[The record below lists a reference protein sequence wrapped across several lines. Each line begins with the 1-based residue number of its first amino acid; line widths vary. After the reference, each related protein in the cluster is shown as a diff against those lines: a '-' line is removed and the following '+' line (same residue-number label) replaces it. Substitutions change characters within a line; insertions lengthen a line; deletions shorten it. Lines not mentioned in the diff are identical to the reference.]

1 MVNTLNALSHLILT
15 NLRIA
20 ILNDLHF
27 PDERLSKK
35 VSITQPVSG
44 TFELRVIGLWSKLS
58 F

>member
-1 MVNTLNALSHLILT
+1 MVNTLNALFHLILT
-15 NLRIA
+15 NLRIR

-27 PDERLSKK
+27 LDERLSKK
-35 VSITQPVSG
+35 VSITQLVSG